1 VTTTSG
7 SDVDS
12 RQGRLTALTTPRSA
26 ALAGVAFVLLF
37 SASMVLLRMSIPE
50 DPVAGTALSRLG
62 PDAPRDSARADAH
75 SRTSHTCGSSAWSA
89 ASHHLETLVDAGI
102 LTRERRGT

>member
-50 DPVAGTALSRLG
+50 DPLAGTAFS
-62 PDAPRDSARADAH
+62 DSAR
-75 SRTSHTCGSSAWSA
+75 TCLGTALA
-89 ASHHLETLVDAGI
+89 LMPIAGHHMPMV
-102 LTRERRGT
+102 RRRGRPRATTSRRWSMPGS